1 MDINSESGTL
11 VQMTA
16 LLNHSEK
23 SFSNIVLKE
32 DVYNDVSNSRNGVA
46 NLPTAFQD
54 IWTIFVN
61 ESNDTVRRR
70 WNLNKNNIA
79 SNQ

>member
-46 NLPTAFQD
+46 NLPTTFQD